1 MNSTDR
7 TDDET
12 TPLLFARMLDGA
24 GGARPLAWDEA
35 RDAEP
40 GPGETLW
47 IHLCRTHPDVE
58 GWLERRLRIPEPV
71 AEMLTDDGNRP
82 RATRD
87 GDTLIAV
94 LRGINFNP
102 GAEPEDMI
110 SMQLWTDGRIF
121 VTLRREPLQTPRE
134 VVAMCDEGQGPTDAG
149 ALVTE
154 LVEHLVARMNRSIV
168 DMNEVIDRLEEADL
182 EEEGDE
188 VLSRTSAIR
197 RNCLAL
203 KRHMGPQHN
212 ALEAIARADLPW
224 FEAHDRREIAETIER
239 LRRYL
244 DDIDVSKE
252 SALVLQDELRA
263 RALASSERTNSLL
276 TLVAS
281 VFLPLGFLTG
291 LLGINV
297 AGMPG
302 TDDNHAFWNV
312 VWICAALLVMQFA
325 AYMAWRW
332 WTQRR
337 ARNR

>member
-1 MNSTDR
+1 MTD
-7 TDDET
+7 TDAAPDAT
-12 TPLLFARMLDGA
+12 SPLLFARLLDGQ
-24 GGARPLAWDEA
+24 GGARPLDWGEA
-35 RDAEP
+35 RHAEP
-40 GPGETLW
+40 APGELLW
-47 IHLCRTHPDVE
+47 IHLCRTHEDVE
-58 GWLERRLRIPEPV
+58 PWLETRLAVPEPI
-71 AEMLTDDGNRP
+71 AEMLIDDGNRP
-82 RATRD
+82 RATRE

-102 GAEPEDMI
+102 DAEPEDMI

-121 VTLRREPLQTPRE
+121 VTLRRDPLQTPRE
-134 VVAMCDEGQGPTDAG
+134 VVGLLDRGIGPVDAG

-154 LVEHLVARMNRSIV
+154 LVEHLVARMNRAIV
-168 DMNEVIDRLEEADL
+168 DMNEVIDRFEEADL
-182 EEEGDE
+182 DNEGDMI
-188 VLSRTSAIR
+188 LSKTSAIR

-224 FEAHDRREIAETIER
+224 FDVEDRREIGETIER

-302 TDDNHAFWNV
+302 TNDSHAFWNV
-312 VWICAALLVMQFA
+312 VWICGLLLVLQWG
-325 AYMAWRW
+325 AYMGWRW
-332 WTQRR
+332 WTGHRH
-337 ARNR
+337 